1 MSSSPVQ
8 SDWNCSIVSWGH
20 PSDPGT
26 FSGYTRSL
34 VGEMRKSGHVRNEY
48 SIKSMRWQDAFTGA
62 FHLRAKPRGLGVA
75 VRRSWMWSER
85 ASRALQKRL
94 VTQLERAEDRGSF
107 LQIGSL
113 VEIDPKFGEY
123 AVLGDMTI
131 PQAYRAG
138 RFAVGGLS
146 DSQYHEAVAVQ
157 QRVLRGA
164 SQAFTLTDW
173 ARQSMIDDFGM
184 SPDRVT
190 TVYMG
195 TTLQT
200 PPDFPVEKKPRQI
213 LFVGIDWLRKGGPQL
228 VEGFR
233 LLRQR
238 LSDAELVIVGCSPE
252 IDCPGVKVEGFLDPR
267 DPQQRARVACLYRES
282 ACFALMS
289 DFEPLGNVLIEA
301 YALGLPI
308 VAFDSGSRSEI
319 VRDGETGFLCADREP
334 KTIANALLKLLEDPK
349 KAEQLGKNALERVK
363 DCFDW
368 QHVAAKIASRMSS
381 HRRSSA
387 LTEIGF

>member
-48 SIKSMRWQDAFTGA
+48 SIKSMRWHDAFAGA
-62 FHLRAKPRGLGVA
+62 FHLKAKPRGLGVA

-85 ASRALQKRL
+85 ASQALQKRL
-94 VTQLERAEDRGSF
+94 ATQLERAGDRGSF
-107 LQIGSL
+107 LQIGTL
-113 VEIDPKFGEY
+113 VEIDPTFGEY

-131 PQAYRAG
+131 PQAYRD
-138 RFAVGGLS
+138 RKFAVGGLS

-200 PPDFPVEKKPRQI
+200 PPSVPVEKKPRQI

-238 LSDAELVIVGCSPE
+238 LSDAELVIVGCAPE

-267 DPQQRARVACLYRES
+267 NPHQRARVASLYRES

-301 YALGLPI
+301 YAVGLPVI
-308 VAFDSGSRSEI
+308 AFDSGSRSEI

-368 QHVAAKIASRMSS
+368 QLVAAKISSRMSS